1 MDLKADS
8 PSIPE
13 MDDFALDD
21 NPAGDPFGLR
31 FNSNPLLPS
40 LSFGSSNM
48 HLNYRANLVG
58 EKILNP
64 AIHLC
69 DLCHMPIIIY
79 GRMIPCKHVFCFH
92 CADKNAGAAVCPRC
106 HDEAFKIE
114 KCSLG
119 TVFMCK
125 TESCKRT
132 YLSQRD
138 LEAHI
143 KHRHVRKDLSN
154 RL

>member
-1 MDLKADS
+1 MQMQLRDS
-8 PSIPE
+8 VYICQP
-13 MDDFALDD
+13 L
-21 NPAGDPFGLR
+21 NTCLLR
-31 FNSNPLLPS
+31 
-40 LSFGSSNM
+40 
-48 HLNYRANLVG
+48 HQ
-58 EKILNP
+58 
-64 AIHLC
+64 
-69 DLCHMPIIIY
+69 
-79 GRMIPCKHVFCFH
+79 IPCKHVFCFH